1 MSGERG
7 DGEVGVEEALSRVRS
22 LLPGTTMIVDL
33 DTALV
38 RRSSADGFLEQVT
51 PVSVVASVLALLDVL
66 APWRFVP
73 GTRDRWRLTLA
84 AVLTPWTALRWR
96 RTARGWARRCVNAD
110 LCRTISRHEGP
121 VVVTTC
127 GFRWIARPVVT
138 ALLPGAALHTSPAR
152 LDSVTVDGID
162 AEQPATA
169 AVVTGSASHEKPLGS
184 AVTVVLAPWP
194 RLETPPSLSRAYVPL
209 QYTER
214 AKRPGSRFVFK
225 GLLTDDLVAL
235 LLAYSWISDRPVVHG
250 LGLTL
255 IAIAGWI
262 IYEVGYVEND
272 VQGARREDAPV
283 LSAGFEEYRD
293 TVPLFAPW
301 VWALCLTIPGA
312 WFLVVGG
319 TGRDVGWIGTVGL
332 WLGVLAV
339 SRLVFAVFNRLPRRR
354 RLLPHAGLQIGKYAG
369 PAVVTATSVV
379 GVAVI
384 VAQTM
389 YRWVPYLVYR
399 LREPAD
405 YPVRFAG
412 TLRVVVFGACVA
424 CAGVVVDGI
433 DVTQALVVFGWFAVR
448 ARREYAP
455 LLRACRSK

>member
-22 LLPGTTMIVDL
+22 LPPGTMMIVDL

-84 AVLTPWTALRWR
+84 SVLTPWTALRWHR
-96 RTARGWARRCVNAD
+96 AAGAWARQCVNVD

-121 VVVTTC
+121 VVVTTR
-127 GFRWIARPVVT
+127 GFRWIARPVVA
-138 ALLPGAALHTSPAR
+138 ALLPGAALHQAPAG
-152 LDSVTVDGID
+152 LDPGTVDGID
-162 AEQPATA
+162 AGQPATA
-169 AVVTGSASHEKPLGS
+169 VIVGSTGQEKPLGS
-184 AVTVVLAPWP
+184 ATTVVLAPWP
-194 RLETPPSLSRAYVPL
+194 RLEAPPGLSRAYVPL
-209 QYTER
+209 RYTER

-255 IAIAGWI
+255 LAVAGWI
-262 IYEVGYVEND
+262 IHEVGYVEND
-272 VQGARREDAPV
+272 VQGERREDAPV
-283 LSAGFEEYRD
+283 LSDGFEEYRD
-293 TVPLFAPW
+293 TVPRFAPW
-301 VWALCLTIPGA
+301 VWALFLTIPGA
-312 WFLVVGG
+312 WLLVVGG
-319 TGRDVGWIGTVGL
+319 TGREVGWAGTVGL

-354 RLLPHAGLQIGKYAG
+354 RPLPHAGLQIGKFAG
-369 PAVVTATSVV
+369 PLVVTATSVV

-384 VAQTM
+384 VAQTL

-399 LREPAD
+399 LRGPAE
-405 YPVRFAG
+405 YPVSFAG
-412 TLRVVVFGACVA
+412 TLRVIAFAACLA

-433 DVTQALVVFGWFAVR
+433 DIAQALIVFGWFAFR

-455 LLRACRSK
+455 LLRARRST